1 VYGRKGWKSIEFF
14 LDTTLF
20 VGTLLNMKKTG
31 RPKKAPDAVKTE
43 YIEMRVEKSEK
54 DTFRAAADAAGLP
67 LSGWI
72 RQRLRR
78 DARKELEDLGLP
90 VAFLDRLVS

>member
-1 VYGRKGWKSIEFF
+1 MAKA
-14 LDTTLF
+14 
-20 VGTLLNMKKTG
+20 G
-31 RPKKAPDAVKTE
+31 RPKKQPDAVKTE

-67 LSGWI
+67 LSSWI

-78 DARKELEDLGLP
+78 DAKKELEDLELP
-90 VAFLDRLVS
+90 VAFLDRLSN